1 MKLARDAHGLDLGSV
16 GRAAYPHGVIR
27 RQSVLDLEDEEIA
40 IPMLK
45 RLTEAEYRHAIFP
58 DRPFGPIPDV
68 ADDVQWDTIHLLFGQ
83 ATLRAQAYE
92 DALARFVIAAEGVWP
107 RSGKSTEAILRLPL
121 DPLQKEYARYCLLE
135 PWHIDELA
143 RALRVRNSL
152 AHSFYR
158 RRQPLLED
166 HEGRKHVISELH
178 EASDLFQRQR
188 DEVYWNLSILTGI
201 EPV

>member
-1 MKLARDAHGLDLGSV
+1 MQSFNLQGFPEPGATQRMKLAARLAPAAFRVSGSQLQRV
-16 GRAAYPHGVIR
+16 VIR

-92 DALARFVIAAEGVWP
+92 DALARFVIAAE
-107 RSGKSTEAILRLPL
+107 
-121 DPLQKEYARYCLLE
+121 
-135 PWHIDELA
+135 
-143 RALRVRNSL
+143 
-152 AHSFYR
+152 
-158 RRQPLLED
+158 
-166 HEGRKHVISELH
+166 
-178 EASDLFQRQR
+178 
-188 DEVYWNLSILTGI
+188 
-201 EPV
+201 